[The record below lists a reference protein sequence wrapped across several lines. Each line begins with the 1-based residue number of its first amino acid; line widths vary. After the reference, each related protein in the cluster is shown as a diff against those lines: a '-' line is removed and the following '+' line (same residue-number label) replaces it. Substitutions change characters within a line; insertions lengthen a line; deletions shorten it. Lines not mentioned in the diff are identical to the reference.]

1 MRCTAT
7 LIIKPLN
14 MWMDFLI
21 LMKQELAISAIIF
34 VLMFLKLGKDR
45 SNETLMGIVNV
56 LLFVNLVVGFF
67 WNREG
72 MLFNEMFRTSR
83 LMVFEKNILNLGMLI
98 ISMQSYSWLK
108 THRHVPEFYMLL
120 LSTMLGMFF
129 MISGGNL
136 LMFYLGLELSTIP
149 LAAAANFDLTRKR
162 SSEAAMKLI
171 FSSAFSSAL
180 LLFGISM
187 IYGTTGTLIFSQLP
201 QHLSNNPLQVFAFIL
216 MVAGFAFKISVVP
229 FHLWTADVYEGAPVA
244 VTSFLSVISKGAVIF
259 VFVSVLY
266 TVFKPLAET
275 WYNMLFVLSLT
286 TIIIGN
292 LFAIRQDNFKRFLAF
307 SSIAQVGFIL
317 VGISGSSDTA
327 STSVIYFV
335 LIYLFSNLAAFGVVS
350 LVSTISGKENISD
363 YKAFYKT
370 NPALSWILTIALFS
384 LAGVP
389 PTAGFF
395 GKFFLLM
402 AGAGKGNYLLIA
414 IAALNMVISFYYYL
428 RVVKA
433 IFMDA
438 NEQPIAAMEIP
449 IMSKLALYVCVAGIL
464 VVGSASWF
472 YNHIFELV
480 TNV

>member
-1 MRCTAT
+1 
-7 LIIKPLN
+7 
-14 MWMDFLI
+14 MWTEFLM
-21 LMKQELAISAIIF
+21 LMKQEMSITILIF
-34 VLMFLKLGKDR
+34 ILMFLKLGKDR
-45 SNETLMGIVNV
+45 SNESFMNIVNV
-56 LLFVNLVVGFF
+56 LLLLNLIVGFF

-72 MLFNEMFRTSR
+72 MLFNEMFRTNK
-83 LMVFEKNILNLGMLI
+83 LMVLEKNILNLGMLI

-108 THRHVPEFYMLL
+108 THKHVAEFYMLL

-149 LAAAANFDLTRKR
+149 LAAAANFDLTKKR

-187 IYGTTGTLIFSQLP
+187 IYGTTGTLIFSELP
-201 QHLSNNPLQVFAFIL
+201 SHLNNNPLQIFAFIL
-216 MVAGFAFKISVVP
+216 FLAGLAFKISVVP
-229 FHLWTADVYEGAPVA
+229 FHLWTADVYEGAPIA
-244 VTSFLSVISKGAVIF
+244 VTSFLSVISKGAVLF

-275 WYNMLFVLSLT
+275 WYNMLFILSLL
-286 TIIIGN
+286 TIITGN
-292 LFAIRQDNFKRFLAF
+292 LFAIRQNNFKRFLAF

-317 VGISGSSDTA
+317 VGISGSSDIST
-327 STSVIYFV
+327 TSVVYFI
-335 LIYLFSNLAAFGVVS
+335 LIYVFSNLAAFGVVS
-350 LVSTISGKENISD
+350 VVSALTGKENISD
-363 YKAFYKT
+363 YKGFYKT
-370 NPALSWILTIALFS
+370 NPVLSWILTIALFS

-402 AGAGKGNYLLIA
+402 AGAGKGNYLLIS

-428 RVVKA
+428 RIVKA

-438 NEQPIAAMEIP
+438 NEEPIKNISMP
-449 IMSKLALYVCVAGIL
+449 LMPKLALYLCIAGIL
-464 VVGSASWF
+464 SVGLVSWF
-472 YNHIFELV
+472 YNYIHSLV
-480 TNV
+480 INI